1 MLELVGIQD
10 TVLTLVVFVAYS
22 VETAEVEI
30 SFATESSS
38 KIGLCDRM
46 VRCCSDADTKPR
58 F

>member
-46 VRCCSDADTKPR
+46 VRC
-58 F
+58 